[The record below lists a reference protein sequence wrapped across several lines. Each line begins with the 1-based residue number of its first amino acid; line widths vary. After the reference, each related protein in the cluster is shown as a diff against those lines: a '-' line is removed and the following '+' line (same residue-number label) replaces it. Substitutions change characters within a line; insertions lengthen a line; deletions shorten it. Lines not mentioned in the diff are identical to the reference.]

1 MNTSLANVKIDTSF
15 PDGSWMGSLKLLE
28 ETLSRSTQLTDGMV
42 GILTSFEDRLMKLEQ
57 TILPVYQETGNLQRR
72 QENIEKTLS
81 SLDHVIA
88 YHNVGKQVENII
100 KDGPNDRI
108 DQFIESLSNVNNA
121 IEYFEDNNPESTE
134 LANLSCAQHGDTVW
148 SAGMETPVKTLKI
161 NCSEPK
167 SEMEVREKF
176 SKICLARIIKSH
188 PDILDN
194 LFHFKVLLIQMIT
207 VVIDLFSIFKQTLF
221 DSGSDALQREF
232 RAILTKHSNPTPA
245 IVMHDVVGLDD
256 EELPEDV
263 EHASMPQIPGLYL
276 KLLEVIMF
284 STLLNSWHLKKTLFI
299 SITLLE
305 TSCNAIFFIVLP
317 LFSKDDVIQ
326 DLIKISNWLLNNNK
340 DDFLNVYTAIRANV
354 VNKTLQNLKDHQ
366 KTHSG
371 SSFNLVPVSSP
382 SMVNKLLLK
391 TSRRIQQAL
400 KKKGAAALARYSQS
414 LDSSRFGLNIKR
426 PTSST
431 TEPRN
436 DELDPECDFYMVFVS
451 ALLKLMQNRIVKTI
465 EAAKI
470 NTKFIIIYMVLV
482 NFKRDGERLEPC
494 HLNLDHATRQT
505 MFMLKSSHT
514 TQFDF
519 SSRSTS
525 CEAEWKLMQNIIP
538 KDSEKRSFERIIHQG
553 IDSVVQEG
561 ENLATRARRCI
572 LKHDF
577 LSVLSIFPMVKHVM
591 QLQSEFDV
599 LLVGAKALED
609 FIENIRN
616 DMDKQMPKDGTVHQQ
631 TSNVMM
637 FLEQLLD
644 YDSVGVMAGGQDAIN
659 ILSANSPDLNRKLL
673 AKYIVRV
680 LSALGLSLQNKA
692 EFYSDPYLKAVF
704 KLNNLHYILKSIQ
717 RHGLIE
723 IIAEVQP
730 GIEDYYQDQIT
741 DQKRLYSQSW
751 SRVLHFVMEV
761 DKPISQ
767 QKVTPI
773 NSQVIKLKDK
783 ERQIIKDKFTGF
795 NKEIEEI
802 CRIQKGYAIPDV
814 ELRETM
820 KRDNKE
826 YILPKFQMFYD
837 KYSNIHFTKNTD
849 KYLKFTPRKVDGFI
863 NEFFDAAA

>member
-382 SMVNKLLLK
+382 SMVKTKPGRDTPSRK

-451 ALLKLMQNRIVKTI
+451 ALLKLMQ
-465 EAAKI
+465 
-470 NTKFIIIYMVLV
+470 
-482 NFKRDGERLEPC
+482 
-494 HLNLDHATRQT
+494 
-505 MFMLKSSHT
+505 
-514 TQFDF
+514 
-519 SSRSTS
+519 
-525 CEAEWKLMQNIIP
+525 AEWKLMQNIIP

>member
-134 LANLSCAQHGDTVW
+134 LANL
-148 SAGMETPVKTLKI
+148 VK
-161 NCSEPK
+161 
-167 SEMEVREKF
+167 
-176 SKICLARIIKSH
+176 
-188 PDILDN
+188 
-194 LFHFKVLLIQMIT
+194 MIT

-371 SSFNLVPVSSP
+371 SSFNLVPVKTKPGRDTP
-382 SMVNKLLLK
+382 SRK

-451 ALLKLMQNRIVKTI
+451 ALLKLMQ
-465 EAAKI
+465 
-470 NTKFIIIYMVLV
+470 
-482 NFKRDGERLEPC
+482 
-494 HLNLDHATRQT
+494 
-505 MFMLKSSHT
+505 
-514 TQFDF
+514 
-519 SSRSTS
+519 
-525 CEAEWKLMQNIIP
+525 AEWKLMQNIIP